1 MVSLFDILLKKPTWA
16 HISTGISGLDSVIR
30 VAGSHAILDFQ
41 STPIHN
47 AMFAVICNMMV
58 SQLEEDVNK
67 TVIVIE
73 TFNQFPWQLFS
84 QHPRYEEAWMSRIK
98 RFYLPTFAQVLSFFM
113 LNPLKSLANSAF
125 VIIVNF
131 HEVVEYYRYQIVVS
145 FEEALLKH
153 QIERNSVVIDNFRKD
168 ENGGNHEQSVPTLDG
183 QSSLANES
191 PFSKFQTHVDALF
204 QHLNSY
210 LVSYNLLVL
219 IVGCMDVKYKNRPKP
234 SINHYS
240 DALLSES
247 EIFPSQQQKKILH
260 FDPIKYDK
268 IGQAIQAGLNE
279 SRITQRVI
287 FYNDWYHKS
296 QHFSMAE
303 NSASH
308 QTLRKVAAA
317 KADKDTGTGNIID
330 PIYFDFNH
338 KLYGKESIENDW
350 LIDLLDAPD
359 EDLSSFLEESI
370 LSTQEQLKP
379 PYERARKRLKLAE
392 QVPSSPVR
400 WESHAENSLG
410 AGNLPI
416 QDTQAL
422 VIEGSDVELTGTIF
436 EGS

>member
-1 MVSLFDILLKKPTWA
+1 
-16 HISTGISGLDSVIR
+16 
-30 VAGSHAILDFQ
+30 
-41 STPIHN
+41 
-47 AMFAVICNMMV
+47 MFAVICNMMV

-183 QSSLANES
+183 QSSLANE
-191 PFSKFQTHVDALF
+191 
-204 QHLNSY
+204 
-210 LVSYNLLVL
+210 
-219 IVGCMDVKYKNRPKP
+219 I
-234 SINHYS
+234 
-240 DALLSES
+240 
-247 EIFPSQQQKKILH
+247 
-260 FDPIKYDK
+260 
-268 IGQAIQAGLNE
+268 
-279 SRITQRVI
+279 
-287 FYNDWYHKS
+287 
-296 QHFSMAE
+296 
-303 NSASH
+303 
-308 QTLRKVAAA
+308 AAA

-350 LIDLLDAPD
+350 LIDLSDAPD

-370 LSTQEQLKP
+370 SSTQEQLKP
-379 PYERARKRLKLAE
+379 PYERARKRSKLAE

-400 WESHAENSLG
+400 WEYAST
-410 AGNLPI
+410 GNRR
-416 QDTQAL
+416 
-422 VIEGSDVELTGTIF
+422 F
-436 EGS
+436 